1 MNKVALCLL
10 GLLLL
15 QPGAALAKPG
25 ATNVTPEESSDD
37 NFTFEVSVEG
47 DDVLSFLVTVTAEGQ
62 EFKATDLSALL
73 WLGSDEAPQIR
84 CPVAF
89 RKRDNAYL
97 YRFEIKRS
105 ALAEATLGVTA
116 SHNRKGSPM
125 TVAYKLRLKD
135 FAKPPAAPVGTG
147 HEL

>member
-1 MNKVALCLL
+1 MNRIALCVL

-15 QPGAALAKPG
+15 QPGAAFAKTG
-25 ATNVTPEESSDD
+25 ATNVTPADSADD
-37 NFTFEVSVEG
+37 NFAFEVSVEG
-47 DDVLSFLVTVTAEGQ
+47 EDMLSFLVTVTAEGQ

-97 YRFEIKRS
+97 YRFELKRS
-105 ALAEATLGVTA
+105 AVDEATFGVTA
-116 SHNRKGSPM
+116 SHSRKGSPM
-125 TVAYKLRLKD
+125 AVAYKLKLKD
-135 FAKPPAAPVGTG
+135 FVKPPAGPVPAADK
-147 HEL
+147 L

>member
-1 MNKVALCLL
+1 MTKIALCLL

-15 QPGAALAKPG
+15 QPGAAFAKTG
-25 ATNVTPEESSDD
+25 ATNVTPEASSDD
-37 NFTFEVSVEG
+37 NFAFEVSVEG
-47 DDVLSFLVTVTAEGQ
+47 EDMLSFLVTVTAEGQ

-105 ALAEATLGVTA
+105 AVAEATFGVTA

-125 TVAYKLRLKD
+125 AVAYKLKLKD
-135 FAKPPAAPVGTG
+135 FVKSPVEPVATGDKP
-147 HEL
+147 